1 MENKYTKGEWKID
14 QNGAMPKLR
23 IRDVN
28 NRIIC
33 DCFSFSEAIQKDE
46 AEANAKLIAA
56 APDLL
61 EALVS
66 LRKWAISKGISI
78 DGKLIINADNAINKA
93 HGK

>member
-1 MENKYTKGEWKID
+1 MVNKFSKEYANKLAEENAIYGEWIGNYALGYMK
-14 QNGAMPKLR
+14 
-23 IRDVN
+23 
-28 NRIIC
+28 
-33 DCFSFSEAIQKDE
+33 AIE
-46 AEANAKLIAA
+46 ETA

>member
-1 MENKYTKGEWKID
+1 MESKHTKGKWKYRLNYRGDYYITIND
-14 QNGAMPKLR
+14 ESIATVYCLEN
-23 IRDVN
+23 D
-28 NRIIC
+28 
-33 DCFSFSEAIQKDE
+33 KDGTDE
-46 AEANAKLIAA
+46 ENAKLISA